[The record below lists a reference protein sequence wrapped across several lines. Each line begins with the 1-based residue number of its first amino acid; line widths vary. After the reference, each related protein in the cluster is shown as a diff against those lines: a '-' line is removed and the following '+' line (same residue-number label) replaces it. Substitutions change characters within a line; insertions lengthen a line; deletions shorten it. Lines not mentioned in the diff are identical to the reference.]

1 MVSDVDVAFELYVS
15 RFYKNKANNARRD
28 GYEFGLSLISVRNLL
43 MAKRCYYTG
52 REMTLPNYRQDGSV
66 PGNVPQRPTD
76 VTIDRVDN
84 SLGYVK
90 GNVVACCK
98 AANSFK
104 ARLDNDNFELG
115 MDDMIRMSDKLKKR
129 VK

>member
-1 MVSDVDVAFELYVS
+1 MDVAFELYVA
-15 RFYKNKANNARRD
+15 RFYRNKVDRARRD
-28 GYEFGLSLISVRNLL
+28 GYEFALSLISVRNLL
-43 MAKRCYYTG
+43 IAKRCYYTG
-52 REMTLPNYRQDGSV
+52 REMTLPSYNRDGNV
-66 PGNVPQRPTD
+66 PGNVPQRSTD

-104 ARLDNDNFELG
+104 SRLENDNFELG
-115 MDDMIRMSDKLKKR
+115 MEDMMSMSDKLKKR
-129 VK
+129 MK